1 MFYKLKEIYRYIRVK
16 RLIKKLFVRCQKY
29 DNYSA
34 MIYYQGGKIG
44 KYHRLLD
51 IIKSIFNDSNHGIV
65 NYEDFKCNENCD
77 VRVRKAI
84 KEISCTFKNGSRIL
98 IKTALECNA
107 RGYRFHY
114 CLIDKDIPQIKQ
126 DYIETHVIR
135 KFNDENKQ
143 IKKRDFGV
151 AKYIRII

>member
-1 MFYKLKEIYRYIRVK
+1 MFYKLKEVYRYIRVK
-16 RLIKKLFVRCQKY
+16 RLIKTLFARCQKY

-34 MIYYQGGKIG
+34 MIYYQGGKIE
-44 KYHRLLD
+44 KYYRLLD
-51 IIKSIFNDSNHGIV
+51 IIESIFNDSNR
-65 NYEDFKCNENCD
+65 CSENCD

-98 IKTALECNA
+98 IKSATENNI

-114 CLIDKDIPQIKQ
+114 CLIDKDIPYVKQ
-126 DYIETHVIR
+126 DYIETHIIR
-135 KFNDENKQ
+135 KFNNENKQ

>member
-51 IIKSIFNDSNHGIV
+51 IIESIVNDSNRCSV
-65 NYEDFKCNENCD
+65 NCD

-98 IKTALECNA
+98 IKSTTENNI
-107 RGYRFHY
+107 RGYRYHY
-114 CLIDKDIPQIKQ
+114 CLIDKDIPCVKQ
-126 DYIETHVIR
+126 DYIETHIIR
-135 KFNDENKQ
+135 KFNSENKQ

-151 AKYIRII
+151 AKYVKII